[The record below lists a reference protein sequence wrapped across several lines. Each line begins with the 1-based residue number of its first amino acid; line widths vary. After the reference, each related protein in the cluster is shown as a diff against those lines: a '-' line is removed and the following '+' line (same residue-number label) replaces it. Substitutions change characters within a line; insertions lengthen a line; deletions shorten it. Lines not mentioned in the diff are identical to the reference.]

1 MSNWSELQYDP
12 LVLIVKRINLIED
25 YLNFGAVCKSWL
37 CAATKDNFNSDLP
50 RIPWLMLAEDQE
62 DKDNSCRKFFRLYN
76 GMILNKR
83 IPKAIGKRCLESM
96 GWLIT
101 TGKDENETS
110 LLHPFSGVEIE
121 LPHPNTTK
129 NYEDHEVGYP
139 WTFFHKAVLS
149 ASPSHTSNYILA
161 VIDGNRKF
169 FSFWRPGD
177 LRWTRIDNIN
187 SPYKHM
193 HRDLVYYTENF
204 YAVDWNGRVL
214 VYDVT
219 GSSPTHTQIV
229 AILPPHHMGDEFYI
243 LESIG
248 SLFVVVRYG
257 VKSRPPI
264 REDSSRRISLTPI
277 YPNDGT
283 ETYGTTNF
291 GVFEVD
297 LAAGKLRESKQ
308 VGDRALFLGANASIS
323 VQASQFPGVKL
334 NHIYYTDDFVEAYLF
349 YEEGGGRDMGVYNI
363 ANGSFEP
370 HYNGVSLSRVCP
382 PIWVTPTLY

>member
-1 MSNWSELQYDP
+1 
-12 LVLIVKRINLIED
+12 
-25 YLNFGAVCKSWL
+25 
-37 CAATKDNFNSDLP
+37 
-50 RIPWLMLAEDQE
+50 
-62 DKDNSCRKFFRLYN
+62 
-76 GMILNKR
+76 
-83 IPKAIGKRCLESM
+83 M

-101 TGKDENETS
+101 TGKDESETS
-110 LLHPFSGVEIE
+110 LLQPFSGVEIE

-129 NYEDHEVGYP
+129 DYEDHEVGYP

-161 VIDGNRKF
+161 VIDGNMKF

-177 LRWTRIDNIN
+177 LRWTSIDNIN
-187 SPYKHM
+187 SPYKHI
-193 HRDLVYYTENF
+193 HSDLVYYTEKF
-204 YAVDWNGRVL
+204 YAVDWSGCVL

-229 AILPPHHMGDEFYI
+229 ASLPPHYKGDEFYI
-243 LESIG
+243 LESMG

-257 VKSRPPI
+257 VKSRAPI
-264 REDSSRRISLTPI
+264 REDSSRLSLTPI
-277 YPNDGT
+277 YDDDNDG

-297 LAAGKLRESKQ
+297 LAAGRLRETKE

-323 VQASQFPGVKL
+323 VQASQSPGVKP
-334 NHIYYTDDFVEAYLF
+334 NHIYYTDDFVESYLS
-349 YEEGGGRDMGVYNI
+349 YEEGGGMDMGVYNI

-370 HYNGVSLSRVCP
+370 HYNSVSLGCVCP